1 MTPQE
6 MLAKANWAVTET
18 RRLLPNGN
26 ANPYPT
32 IPDTAM
38 RSTDPNQRA
47 LIGAAVNEAY
57 NTQNVGTDPLS
68 NILCQAKIAL
78 GEKAGNCDQH
88 ASVAFA
94 LLFQDGVRPIH
105 RAYYP
110 PPQGQPEGHAFVII
124 GNPPSPWVICD
135 PWANCCVAGP
145 NPAYPNPQVIVSRTT
160 AEPPGSIPEFNAR
173 TQNQPVSDKMDFSG

>member
-57 NTQNVGTDPLS
+57 NTQNVGTDPQQY
-68 NILCQAKIAL
+68 IM
-78 GEKAGNCDQH
+78 
-88 ASVAFA
+88 
-94 LLFQDGVRPIH
+94 
-105 RAYYP
+105 
-110 PPQGQPEGHAFVII
+110 
-124 GNPPSPWVICD
+124 PS
-135 PWANCCVAGP
+135 
-145 NPAYPNPQVIVSRTT
+145 
-160 AEPPGSIPEFNAR
+160 
-173 TQNQPVSDKMDFSG
+173 